1 MCRICT
7 HGFGEVLDTSFG
19 RLRIQ
24 LSAVFFKIISLLSPV
39 FLPFFSPGFT
49 HRLLRGRR
57 FAVPEVERFPLDM
70 WVATVYS
77 GPIILSRLLYLK

>member
-1 MCRICT
+1 MDLGR
-7 HGFGEVLDTSFG
+7 FLDTSFG

-24 LSAVFFKIISLLSPV
+24 LILYSLLSPV

-57 FAVPEVERFPLDM
+57 FAVPEVERFPWICGLLQ
-70 WVATVYS
+70 
-77 GPIILSRLLYLK
+77 ILSLNVQV